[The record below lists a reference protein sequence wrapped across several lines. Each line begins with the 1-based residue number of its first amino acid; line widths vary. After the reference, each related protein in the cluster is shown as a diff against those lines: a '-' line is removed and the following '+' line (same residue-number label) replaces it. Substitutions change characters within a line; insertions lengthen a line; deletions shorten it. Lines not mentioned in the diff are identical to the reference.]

1 MKKSVCIIVPCYN
14 EEKAI
19 PEFYRELTSV
29 IDLMTDRSFEI
40 LFIDDGSIDDSRTN
54 ILELASKDS
63 RVKYVFFSRNFGK
76 EAGIYAGLQRSRAE
90 LTVIMDV
97 DLQDP
102 PSLLEEMIR
111 GIEEE
116 GYDAVATRRV
126 NRKGEPR
133 IRSFFARMFYKIMNH
148 IADVELV
155 DGARDYRMMSRK
167 FVDALLKYKE
177 HNRFSKGLFGSVG
190 FKTKWL
196 EYENINRVAGETKWS
211 FIKLV
216 KYSIE
221 GIVAFTTAPLMIASI
236 IGILLCLF
244 SIVFIIFIIIRKILM
259 GDPVAGW
266 PSLVCIISFIGGIQL
281 FALGVIGQ
289 YLAKTYIEI
298 KDRPIYIVDEE
309 NVSGE
314 D

>member
-14 EEKAI
+14 AEKAI

-63 RVKYVFFSRNFGK
+63 RVKYVIFSRNFGK

-102 PSLLEEMIR
+102 PSLLKEMIR

-236 IGILLCLF
+236 IGIFLCLF
-244 SIVFIIFIIIRKILM
+244 SIVFIVFIIIRKILM

>member
-133 IRSFFARMFYKIMNH
+133 IRSFFARMLE
-148 IADVELV
+148 ASSVE
-155 DGARDYRMMSRK
+155 
-167 FVDALLKYKE
+167 
-177 HNRFSKGLFGSVG
+177 
-190 FKTKWL
+190 
-196 EYENINRVAGETKWS
+196 
-211 FIKLV
+211 
-216 KYSIE
+216 
-221 GIVAFTTAPLMIASI
+221 
-236 IGILLCLF
+236 
-244 SIVFIIFIIIRKILM
+244 
-259 GDPVAGW
+259 
-266 PSLVCIISFIGGIQL
+266 
-281 FALGVIGQ
+281 
-289 YLAKTYIEI
+289 
-298 KDRPIYIVDEE
+298 
-309 NVSGE
+309 
-314 D
+314 